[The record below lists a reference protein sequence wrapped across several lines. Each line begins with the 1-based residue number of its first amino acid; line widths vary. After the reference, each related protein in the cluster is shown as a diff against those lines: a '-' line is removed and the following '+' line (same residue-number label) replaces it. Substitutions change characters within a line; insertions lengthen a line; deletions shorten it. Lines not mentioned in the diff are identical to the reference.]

1 MELSNRFEVEA
12 PATTTWDLLMD
23 VPRVVPCMPGAQ
35 LVEAVAEDR
44 WKIEMKTKL
53 GPMSMAF
60 DADVL
65 RGAVDTESRVVTLE
79 VRARERRGRG
89 QAKATI
95 ASGLEEIGAER
106 TQVDV
111 RTELS
116 LSGRIGQF
124 GRGAVQDVAAEMTD
138 RFTANLQQALAAD
151 GGAEAPA
158 IIDPYA
164 AMGAWPVLLGAL
176 RRRLARLFNSIRNR
190 A

>member
-53 GPMSMAF
+53 GPMSMTF
-60 DADVL
+60 DADVA
-65 RGAVDTESRVVTLE
+65 RSAVDAENRVVTLD

-95 ASGLEEIGAER
+95 ASGLQPLDGER
-106 TQVDV
+106 TEVDV
-111 RTELS
+111 QTTLA

-138 RFTANLQQALAAD
+138 RFTANLRQSLGQAED
-151 GGAEAPA
+151 EDFAP
-158 IIDPYA
+158 DPYA
-164 AMGAWPVLLGAL
+164 AMAAWPVLFGAL
-176 RRRLARLFNSIRNR
+176 RRRLARLFAAIRGR
-190 A
+190 G

>member
-1 MELSNRFEVEA
+1 MELTNRFEVEA
-12 PATTTWDLLMD
+12 PASTTWDLLMD

-35 LVEAVAEDR
+35 LVEAVSEDR

-65 RGAVDTESRVVTLE
+65 RGAVDAEGRVVTLE

-95 ASGLEEIGAER
+95 ASGLEAMGAER

-138 RFTANLQQALAAD
+138 RFTANLQKALAED
-151 GGAEAPA
+151 GGAQVPEVMDPHAA
-158 IIDPYA
+158 I
-164 AMGAWPVLLGAL
+164 GAWSVLLGAL
-176 RRRLARLFNSIRNR
+176 RRRLARLFTATKSR